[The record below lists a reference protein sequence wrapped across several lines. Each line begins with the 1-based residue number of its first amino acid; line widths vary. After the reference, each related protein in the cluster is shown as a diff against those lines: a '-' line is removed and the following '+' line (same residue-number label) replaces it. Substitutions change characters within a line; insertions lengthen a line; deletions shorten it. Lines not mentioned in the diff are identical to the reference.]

1 MTFACYAPYHK
12 GMQHTHI
19 EYLDHPA
26 DVKFRVRGRTI
37 EEAFGYAARAMFG
50 VMIDPDT
57 AATIESI
64 RTIEID
70 LSADDCKDLLYD
82 FLSELLY
89 LFEVE
94 EIVFGRFDVGQIEQ
108 VRGGYRLMA
117 HVSGEP
123 IDRARHRFEVG
134 VKAVTFHDMAIE
146 RTDEG
151 YMVQVLVDT

>member
-1 MTFACYAPYHK
+1 MR
-12 GMQHTHI
+12 HTHI

-26 DVKFRVRGRTI
+26 DVKFRVHGRTI
-37 EEAFGYAARAMFG
+37 EEAFEYAARAMFG
-50 VMIDPDT
+50 VVIDPDT
-57 AATIESI
+57 AATIEPV

-94 EIVFGRFDVGQIEQ
+94 EVVFARFDVEQIEQ
-108 VRGGYRLMA
+108 VGGGYHLRA

-123 IDRARHRFEVG
+123 IDRGRHRFEVG

-146 RTDEG
+146 KTGEG
-151 YMVQVLVDT
+151 YTVQVLVDT

>member
-1 MTFACYAPYHK
+1 MFRRADVQTTPN
-12 GMQHTHI
+12 I

-26 DVKFRVRGRTI
+26 DVKFRVHGRTI
-37 EEAFGYAARAMFG
+37 EEAFEYAARAMFG
-50 VMIDPDT
+50 VMIDPDAT
-57 AATIESI
+57 TIEPI

-94 EIVFGRFDVGQIEQ
+94 EIVFARFDVEQIEQ
-108 VRGGYRLMA
+108 VGGGYHLRA

-123 IDRARHRFEVG
+123 IDRGRHRFEVG
-134 VKAVTFHDMAIE
+134 VKAVTFHDMVIE
-146 RTDEG
+146 RMDGG

>member
-1 MTFACYAPYHK
+1 
-12 GMQHTHI
+12 MQTTPNI

-26 DVKFRVRGRTI
+26 DVKFRVHGRTI
-37 EEAFGYAARAMFG
+37 EEAFEYAARAMFG

-94 EIVFGRFDVGQIEQ
+94 EIVFGRFDVERIEQ
-108 VRGGYRLMA
+108 AAGGYHLRA

-123 IDRARHRFEVG
+123 IDRGRHRFGVG
-134 VKAVTFHDMAIE
+134 VKAVTFHDMVIE
-146 RTDEG
+146 RTGEG
-151 YMVQVLVDT
+151 YTMQVLVDT